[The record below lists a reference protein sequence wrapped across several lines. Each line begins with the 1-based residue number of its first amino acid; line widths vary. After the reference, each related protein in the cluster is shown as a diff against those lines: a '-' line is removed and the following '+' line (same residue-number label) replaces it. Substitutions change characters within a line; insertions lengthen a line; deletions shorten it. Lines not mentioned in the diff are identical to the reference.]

1 MPDGSSSAATGDQ
14 TRSQNRKEAPDEIL
28 VRGGCCFIRHFC
40 RHNKNNSASSTD
52 ITGSEVCGCHEP
64 LYFFTMHRSDH
75 APFRHTHN
83 FVPDFSGAER
93 RTRIVIGITAVMMVL
108 EITVGLISHSMALLA
123 DGWHMSTHVIAF
135 LITAMAYYLSRKHS
149 SNAQFTFGTGKIG
162 VLGGFSSAVVLA
174 MIALLMAGESAHRL
188 FVPLT
193 IHFNEAIGVASLGLL
208 VNLSCALLLKGAS
221 HHRHHGGHNHSGDH
235 RHDLNLRAAYV
246 HVLADAFTS
255 ILAIIALTGGKFAGW
270 SWLDPIMGI
279 VGSGVVFSW
288 AYALLRDTSGI
299 LLDRTPPSSDLP
311 DEIRRAVE
319 SDGDSLITDLHVWQV
334 GTGKFAAIVSIVAH
348 QPKSSD
354 DYRERLRE
362 HEELVHLTIET
373 QHCREH
379 EPHF

>member
-1 MPDGSSSAATGDQ
+1 MKT
-14 TRSQNRKEAPDEIL
+14 
-28 VRGGCCFIRHFC
+28 
-40 RHNKNNSASSTD
+40 STK
-52 ITGSEVCGCHEP
+52 
-64 LYFFTMHRSDH
+64 FTMERSDH
-75 APFRHTHN
+75 SLFRHTHN

-108 EITVGLISHSMALLA
+108 EITMGLISHSMALLA

-135 LITAMAYYLSRKHS
+135 LITATAYYLSRKHS

-208 VNLSCALLLKGAS
+208 VNLSCALLLKDTS
-221 HHRHHGGHNHSGDH
+221 HHHHHDGHSHATNH
-235 RHDLNLRAAYV
+235 RHDLNLRAAYI

-255 ILAIIALTGGKFAGW
+255 VLAIMALTGGKFAGW
-270 SWLDPIMGI
+270 TWLDPIMGI

-288 AYALLRDTSGI
+288 AYTLMRDTSGI

-334 GTGKFAAIVSIVAH
+334 GTGKFAAIISIVAH
-348 QPKSSD
+348 RPKSSD
-354 DYRERLRE
+354 EYRELLRE

-379 EPHF
+379 EPRF

>member
-1 MPDGSSSAATGDQ
+1 VKT
-14 TRSQNRKEAPDEIL
+14 
-28 VRGGCCFIRHFC
+28 
-40 RHNKNNSASSTD
+40 STK
-52 ITGSEVCGCHEP
+52 
-64 LYFFTMHRSDH
+64 FTMHRSDH

-108 EITVGLISHSMALLA
+108 EIAVGLVSHSMALLA

-188 FVPLT
+188 FAPLT
-193 IHFNEAIGVASLGLL
+193 IHFNEAIGIASLGLL
-208 VNLSCALLLKGAS
+208 VNLSCAFLLKGDS
-221 HHRHHGGHNHSGDH
+221 HHHHHDGRGHAADH

-255 ILAIIALTGGKFAGW
+255 VLAIIALTGGKFAGW

-288 AYALLRDTSGI
+288 ANALLRDTSGI

-348 QPKSSD
+348 EPRSSD
-354 DYRERLRE
+354 EYRELLRE

-379 EPHF
+379 EPHS